1 MNVLLVV
8 LFRILF
14 GWLMERHNSD
24 ERANIEADDAYVIC
38 RRCGLENWY
47 GYGTCQKCGAD
58 LPRLKIR

>member
-1 MNVLLVV
+1 
-8 LFRILF
+8 
-14 GWLMERHNSD
+14 MERHNSD